1 MNNNEPTLNRFD
13 EGRKFSLNITIQ
25 CPLRIKQ
32 LIPTFTNMDMRTF
45 RRGGVIDAI
54 PSHIHD
60 FSLRELLP
68 FIDDLWIRKTCKT
81 MMNNSL
87 IDRIFISKKEV
98 LRIHDFRTEDY
109 KCLVRCTVL
118 VDCEIEYKT
127 FEMQHAKELLKHVET
142 MELSIRTAN
151 CLKNLGIEYIHQ
163 LVTWT
168 SLDLLKTKNF
178 GRKSLFEIKE
188 LLSERGLSL
197 SDERGE
203 Q

>member
-1 MNNNEPTLNRFD
+1 MSYNEPTLNRFD
-13 EGRKFSLNITIQ
+13 EGRTFSLNITIQ

-54 PSHIHD
+54 PSDIHD

-68 FIDDLWIRKTCKT
+68 FIDDLWIRETCKT
-81 MMNNSL
+81 MMNNPL

-127 FEMQHAKELLKHVET
+127 CK
-142 MELSIRTAN
+142 IN
-151 CLKNLGIEYIHQ
+151 GGIQ
-163 LVTWT
+163 
-168 SLDLLKTKNF
+168 
-178 GRKSLFEIKE
+178 
-188 LLSERGLSL
+188 
-197 SDERGE
+197 
-203 Q
+203 